1 MMRQLPD
8 LGGICGELNP
18 TPTLSQL
25 KRIAQHFGQTQF
37 IATSLESSQRFMTK
51 GWAAQTDEVLQ
62 GHTHTLTQPR
72 RHAHTHAVVVQEVP
86 GHLVRVS
93 QQ

>member
-62 GHTHTLTQPR
+62 GHTHINTTAQARTHTRCGCSGGPR
-72 RHAHTHAVVVQEVP
+72 SF
-86 GHLVRVS
+86 G
-93 QQ
+93 